1 MKPGWTEVALG
12 DVATIE
18 RRAIDPDRIEAG
30 VHYIG
35 LEDIS
40 SAGAVLATHLIGP
53 GDLKSQKF
61 RFDRGHVLFG
71 KLRPNLAKITT
82 PDVDGV
88 CSTDILP
95 IRPGDAI
102 EQRFLL
108 HHLRRPA
115 SVAEAAR
122 LASGANLPRISPA
135 TLLTTRLPLPPIEE
149 QRRIAAVLDRTD
161 TLSQQHRSAFSL
173 VDLLGEAAFLAAFGD
188 PVANPRGWPASAVLS
203 DVSSIAS
210 GITKGRKVKGSAT
223 RAVPYLA
230 VANVQAGRLALG
242 TVKTIAATE
251 QEIER
256 YRLADGDLVL
266 TEGGDPDKLGR
277 GTVWRSEIAEAIHQN
292 HIFRVRITDPDRFD
306 PEFLVRLVGSERGRR
321 YFLRSAK
328 QTTGIASINKS
339 QLSAFPLLEPPIA
352 LQRRFVEELGTINR
366 LRIRAERRADRL
378 TQLFASLQDRAF
390 RGDL

>member
-35 LEDIS
+35 LQDIS

-149 QRRIAAVLDRTD
+149 QRRIAAVLDTAQRTAD
-161 TLSQQHRSAFSL
+161 QADAVPDLTRAAIAAHLANLASSIDAAAWPSQP
-173 VDLLGEAAFLAAFGD
+173 LGEIVD
-188 PVANPRGWPASAVLS
+188 PQRRITRGIDQPGP
-203 DVSSIAS
+203 DIPD
-210 GITKGRKVKGSAT
+210 G
-223 RAVPYLA
+223 VPYIKTTDFARRRLRRELLA
-230 VANVQAGRLALG
+230 RSS
-242 TVKTIAATE
+242 TSIE
-251 QEIER
+251 QR
-256 YRLADGDLVL
+256 FPRSRVRAGDLVMCIRATVGPVL
-266 TEGGDPDKLGR
+266 RVTSDLAGANLSR
-277 GTVWRSEIAEAIHQN
+277 GTALIAPGPDIDSRFLLATLEAPAFQARVRERLRGATFLQLPLGELASIRVSVPPIEVQRSFAAIAEHLDA
-292 HIFRVRITDPDRFD
+292 
-306 PEFLVRLVGSERGRR
+306 
-321 YFLRSAK
+321 
-328 QTTGIASINKS
+328 
-339 QLSAFPLLEPPIA
+339 QLAM
-352 LQRRFVEELGTINR
+352 T
-366 LRIRAERRADRL
+366 ERRATRL